1 MEPPSNIAILD
12 PDQNEA
18 LDALKLEGSQNAQ
31 GGRWHGNFAARVP
44 RSVLINSHHI
54 RFTLKHVPKN
64 MAEGST
70 EA

>member
-18 LDALKLEGSQNAQ
+18 LDALKLEGSQNVQ

-44 RSVLINSHHI
+44 RSVD
-54 RFTLKHVPKN
+54 R
-64 MAEGST
+64 
-70 EA
+70 